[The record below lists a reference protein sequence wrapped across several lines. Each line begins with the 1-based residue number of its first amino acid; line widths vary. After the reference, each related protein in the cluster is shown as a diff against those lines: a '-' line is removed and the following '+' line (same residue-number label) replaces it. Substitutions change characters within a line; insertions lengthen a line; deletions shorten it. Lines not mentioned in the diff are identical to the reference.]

1 MSARKSPISVSRQP
15 IIRIVYYIASLVVSL
30 IKSRLFH
37 VFSGFP
43 VKMPRLVWFR
53 QNTQNFQYFSVFS
66 IFPVLKDI
74 TSHTFISLTA
84 AAAAAIY
91 RTECIHAGGLTAWYL
106 RSVHM
111 YNLPCSSYEFIWRH
125 ICTEIDVVSQS
136 TEGKHLTKQQIL
148 SALLNYYTY

>member
-37 VFSGFP
+37 VFSAFP

-84 AAAAAIY
+84 AAAAAAIY
-91 RTECIHAGGLTAWYL
+91 RTECIHAGGLA
-106 RSVHM
+106 
-111 YNLPCSSYEFIWRH
+111 
-125 ICTEIDVVSQS
+125 
-136 TEGKHLTKQQIL
+136 
-148 SALLNYYTY
+148 A